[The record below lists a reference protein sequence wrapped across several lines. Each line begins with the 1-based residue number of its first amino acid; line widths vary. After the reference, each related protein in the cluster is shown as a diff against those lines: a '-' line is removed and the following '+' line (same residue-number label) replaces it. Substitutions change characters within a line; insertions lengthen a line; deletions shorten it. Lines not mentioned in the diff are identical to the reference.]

1 MSSHPFS
8 APGKTFQV
16 TRGTRGTRSTGHTIA
31 EAALRTVLGSE

>member
-16 TRGTRGTRSTGHTIA
+16 TRGTRSTGHTIV
-31 EAALRTVLGSE
+31 ETALRTVLGSE